1 MKRNAAD
8 GLFAKPPRQRD
19 WDVTEVVEIK
29 KARLEMAVRRGYR
42 NWKSQ
47 FKEDFGFQ
55 THLSDISTKTL
66 ISLGYGKEKSTF
78 YLFDLIMNIENLG
91 SGFEFSEI
99 DPKDKMAVLDR
110 YLFLLDRTRFEYM
123 KRLGWLENYPGED
136 FSLVDL
142 ILGFDRL
149 APRLQANTPTLS
161 RDHDAY
167 DEFQRMNVF
176 EREELVRKLIP
187 QALKHMEDQSSSL

>member
-1 MKRNAAD
+1 M
-8 GLFAKPPRQRD
+8 
-19 WDVTEVVEIK
+19 TEVVEIK
-29 KARLEMAVRRGYR
+29 KARLEMAVRRGFR

-47 FKEDFGFQ
+47 FGEDFGPE

-66 ISLGYGKEKSTF
+66 ISIGYGKEKSTF
-78 YLFDLIMNIENLG
+78 YLLDLIMNLENLG

-99 DPKDKMAVLDR
+99 DPKAKMAVLDR

-123 KRLGWLENYPGED
+123 KRLGWLENYPGEE
-136 FSLVDL
+136 FTLVDL
-142 ILGFDRL
+142 IVGFDRL
-149 APRLQANTPTLS
+149 APRLQANIPTLS

-167 DEFQRMNVF
+167 KEFQKMNVF

-187 QALKHMEDQSSSL
+187 RAIKHMEDQSTTL

>member
-1 MKRNAAD
+1 M
-8 GLFAKPPRQRD
+8 
-19 WDVTEVVEIK
+19 TEVVEIN

-47 FKEDFGFQ
+47 FKEDFGPE

-66 ISLGYGKEKSTF
+66 ITLGYGKEKSTF
-78 YLFDLIMNIENLG
+78 YMLDLIMNLENMG

-123 KRLGWLENYPGED
+123 KRLGWLENYPGEE
-136 FSLVDL
+136 FSVVEL
-142 ILGFDRL
+142 ILEFERL

-167 DEFQRMNVF
+167 EKFQRMNVF
-176 EREELVRKLIP
+176 EKEELVRRLIP
-187 QALKHMEDQSSSL
+187 EALKHMEDQSTTL